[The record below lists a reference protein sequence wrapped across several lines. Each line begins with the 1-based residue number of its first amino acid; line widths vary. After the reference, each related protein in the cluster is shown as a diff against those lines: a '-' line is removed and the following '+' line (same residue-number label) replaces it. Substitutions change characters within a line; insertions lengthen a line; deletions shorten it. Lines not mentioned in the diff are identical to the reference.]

1 MAVRKIV
8 KIEDTKCNGCGECIP
23 NCREGALQIIDGK
36 ARLLSDYFC
45 DGLGACLGHC
55 PMDAITV
62 EEREAQ
68 EYSERKV
75 MEKIITQ
82 GENTL
87 IAHLSHLKDHN
98 EIKLLNEAISFLNEK
113 NMKVPNYEK
122 EKKVH
127 QGCPGSRE
135 VNIQRN
141 ENESNIGA
149 VSNQSELT
157 QWPIQMH
164 LVSPR
169 APFFNNSHL
178 LIAASCS
185 AFTMGGFHR
194 ELLHNKKL
202 IIACPKLDRT
212 EPYLEKLVEIF
223 KNNTIKSVT
232 VAIMEV
238 PCCGGLQHLVQEAV
252 TQSGKNIPLIV
263 ETISL
268 QGEIL

>member
-1 MAVRKIV
+1 MAVRKMVEID
-8 KIEDTKCNGCGECIP
+8 ESKCTGCGDCIP
-23 NCREGALQIIDGK
+23 NCMEGALQIIDGK

-55 PMDAITV
+55 PMDAITIQ
-62 EEREAQ
+62 EREAE

-75 MEKIITQ
+75 MEKMITQ

-98 EIKLLNEAISFLNEK
+98 ETKLLEQAISFLQEK
-113 NMKVPNYEK
+113 KIKIPNYEK
-122 EKKVH
+122 EKRMH
-127 QGCPGSRE
+127 QRCPSSKER
-135 VNIQRN
+135 VIQR
-141 ENESNIGA
+141 ETRDQ
-149 VSNQSELT
+149 VSDAPMSELS

-169 APFFNNSHL
+169 ASFLNNSHL

-185 AFTMGGFHR
+185 AFSFGGFHR

-212 EPYLEKLVEIF
+212 DGYLEKLVEIF
-223 KNNTIKSVT
+223 KTNIIKSVT

-238 PCCGGLQHLVQEAV
+238 PCCGGLHRLVEEAI
-252 TQSGKNIPLIV
+252 TESGKNIPLIV
-263 ETISL
+263 ETISVN
-268 QGEIL
+268 GEIL

>member
-8 KIEDTKCNGCGECIP
+8 EIDEKKCTGCGECIP
-23 NCREGALQIIDGK
+23 NCMEGALQIIDGK

-62 EEREAQ
+62 EEREAE

-82 GENTL
+82 GENTV
-87 IAHLSHLKDHN
+87 IAHLSHLNDHN
-98 EIKLLNEAISFLNEK
+98 EKKLLEEAIQFLQEK
-113 NMKVPNYEK
+113 NMKIPNYKK
-122 EKKVH
+122 EKVMH

-141 ENESNIGA
+141 NESIEGG
-149 VSNQSELT
+149 VSELS

-164 LVSPR
+164 LVSPH
-169 APFFNNSHL
+169 APFLNNSHL

-185 AFTMGGFHR
+185 AFSFGAFHR
-194 ELLHNKKL
+194 DLLHGKKL
-202 IIACPKLDRT
+202 IIACPKLDKT
-212 EPYLEKLVEIF
+212 EGYLEKLVEIF
-223 KNNTIKSVT
+223 KSNVIKSVT
-232 VAIMEV
+232 IAIMEV
-238 PCCGGLQHLVQEAV
+238 PCCGGLHRLVEEAIA
-252 TQSGKNIPLIV
+252 QSGKKIPLIL
-263 ETISL
+263 ETISIH
-268 QGEIL
+268 GEIL

>member
-8 KIEDTKCNGCGECIP
+8 EIDDSKCTGCGECIP
-23 NCREGALQIIDGK
+23 NCMEGALQIIDGK

-62 EEREAQ
+62 EEREAE
-68 EYSERKV
+68 EYSEQKV

-98 EIKLLNEAISFLNEK
+98 ETGLLKEAIDYLKEK
-113 NMKVPNYEK
+113 NMKIPTYEK
-122 EKKVH
+122 EKTMH

-135 VNIQRN
+135 VNIHRS
-141 ENESNIGA
+141 ESDSMGSI
-149 VSNQSELT
+149 SSTSELT

-185 AFTMGGFHR
+185 AFSFGGFHR
-194 ELLHNKKL
+194 ELLHGKKL
-202 IIACPKLDRT
+202 VIACPKLDRT
-212 EPYLEKLVEIF
+212 EPYLEKLTEIF
-223 KNNTIKSVT
+223 KNNNIKSVT

-238 PCCGGLQHLVQEAV
+238 PCCGGLHHLVQEAIA
-252 TQSGKNIPLIV
+252 QSGKNIPLIL
-263 ETISL
+263 ETISIN
-268 QGEIL
+268 GEIL